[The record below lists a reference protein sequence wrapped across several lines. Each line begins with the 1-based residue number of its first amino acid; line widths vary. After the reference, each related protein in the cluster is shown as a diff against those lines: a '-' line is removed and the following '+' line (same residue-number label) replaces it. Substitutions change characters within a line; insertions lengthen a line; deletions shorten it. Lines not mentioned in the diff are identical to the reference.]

1 MQSFYSAALLL
12 LVGCSPVSAKASV
25 ATYDCANGKS
35 FSVVRSRQAATV
47 EIDSEKYELSRR
59 SSSMGVRYSSPQA
72 SLIIDGDL
80 AVFASEKIID
90 LRLCGLAD

>member
-1 MQSFYSAALLL
+1 M
-12 LVGCSPVSAKASV
+12 SAKASA

-35 FSVVRSRQAATV
+35 FSVVRSRQLATV
-47 EIDSEKYELSRR
+47 EIDSETYELSRR

-72 SLIIDGDL
+72 SLIIDGDF

-90 LRLCGLAD
+90 LRLCGLVDG